1 MIIKEQQK
9 PGREEMTSSSWFFN
23 LKQNNSLFQKLW
35 RQGGHSPVLRA
46 DECADLNCCA
56 VGFRYGLA
64 VEYAAHE

>member
-1 MIIKEQQK
+1 
-9 PGREEMTSSSWFFN
+9 MTSSSWLFN

-56 VGFRYGLA
+56 VGFRNGLA
-64 VEYAAHE
+64 IEYAAHE